1 MELMVY
7 KIDGNVSSKLSLN
20 FDDFKVKKYLIHDKI
35 KTELANIRTG
45 NAATKTRGEVSG
57 GGRKPWRQK
66 GTGRA
71 RQGSI
76 RSPLWVGGGVVFG
89 PQPRDYDLDMPKK
102 QKKIANYHTLIFKLK
117 EGVVKIVED
126 LPKTGKT
133 KDMYNFVTKV
143 LGGKTE
149 RSVVLFLEDNMLVK
163 RSIRNIPWLDYMS
176 VKRLASHPLFYAKN
190 VIMTKDAFDYINK
203 ELEILIGGK

>member
-20 FDDFKVKKYLIHDKI
+20 LDDFKVKKYLIHDKI

-45 NAATKTRGEVSG
+45 NASTKTRGEVSG

-102 QKKIANYHTLIFKLK
+102 TKKDSKLSYSY
-117 EGVVKIVED
+117 
-126 LPKTGKT
+126 L
-133 KDMYNFVTKV
+133 
-143 LGGKTE
+143 
-149 RSVVLFLEDNMLVK
+149 
-163 RSIRNIPWLDYMS
+163 
-176 VKRLASHPLFYAKN
+176 
-190 VIMTKDAFDYINK
+190 
-203 ELEILIGGK
+203 